1 MSVSSFPV
9 TAAQSV
15 LQARPALRL
24 AVGQLP
30 GAEQNLVQI
39 ALRVLRPHLR
49 VPCDVVTQEQADI
62 TIRPA
67 GEDQLDLLTSHAE
80 RHVERPVRLAPLSDA
95 LSELITNL
103 LDHEA
108 GARPPAEEVRW
119 PEPAIALASD
129 PVVAPTTGTAP
140 APSTTA
146 STASSSGLID
156 LLLTREMAGPL
167 HVTLQSGLEFL
178 VDARY
183 HTAWLSLPLDDLP
196 ASLGNGRIASVH
208 SLTAFEFAQKTGSGT
223 SLQSM
228 QVEQLC
234 WLLPQSTSAKGMLD
248 RWHANPDTL
257 IELHTWP
264 NLSRQSDRLPWL
276 SVLASLYRQPLSMR
290 AAVRLA
296 EREDIPTDRARAVLG
311 LLLLYKHAVQRQP
324 DAPAPVQT
332 AMTAPKEPSA
342 AAQGLLGRLRSRLR
356 SFMN

>member
-1 MSVSSFPV
+1 MSVSTFPAS
-9 TAAQSV
+9 TAQSA

-39 ALRVLRPHLR
+39 ALRVLRPHLK
-49 VPCDVVTQEQADI
+49 VPCDVVIQTRADI

-67 GEDQLDLLTSHAE
+67 GDDQLDLLTSHAE

-95 LSELITNL
+95 LSELITDL

-108 GARPPAEEVRW
+108 AGMAPAEPVRVAVAAVAASTV
-119 PEPAIALASD
+119 PAPAI
-129 PVVAPTTGTAP
+129 P
-140 APSTTA
+140 AAVSRA
-146 STASSSGLID
+146 HGGLLD
-156 LLLTREMAGPL
+156 VLLSREMAGPL
-167 HVTLQSGLEFL
+167 HITLQSGLDFL
-178 VDARY
+178 IDARY
-183 HTAWLSLPLDDLP
+183 HTAWMAQPLDALP
-196 ASLGNGRIASVH
+196 AGIGDGSIASVH

-223 SLQSM
+223 TLQPL

-234 WLLPQSTSAKGMLD
+234 LLLPPTASSKGMLD

-264 NLSRQSDRLPWL
+264 NLSRQADRLPWL
-276 SVLASLYRQPLSMR
+276 SVLAALYRQPLSMR

-296 EREDIPTDRARAVLG
+296 EREDIATDRARAVLG
-311 LLLLYKHAVQRQP
+311 MLLLYKHAVQRQP
-324 DAPAPVQT
+324 DAPVSVQQAT
-332 AMTAPKEPSA
+332 AAPKVPSA

-356 SFMN
+356 DFMN